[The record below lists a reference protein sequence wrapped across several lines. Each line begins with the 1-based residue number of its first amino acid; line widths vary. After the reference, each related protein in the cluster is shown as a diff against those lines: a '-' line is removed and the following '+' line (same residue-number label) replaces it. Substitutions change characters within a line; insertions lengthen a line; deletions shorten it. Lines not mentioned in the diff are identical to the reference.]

1 MERREGRERGKVY
14 EEPPPGNWQIS
25 NARAHS
31 MGFQSIAVA
40 SSRGCRSRS
49 ATVCRPLPLSTPSFW
64 LTYTFQIIISTWR
77 WGVSDQKMVCIWQE
91 QDRFLC
97 QVLFRFLKYL
107 IWAGKEFKVKK
118 DFQPCFAQQKAHGAA
133 RNRSS
138 SHGNLGATPWK
149 SLEIKERPSYIKS
162 TVGKGQFPPGHFLW
176 FHNYLTN
183 VLFDAYKGKFLS
195 ISYQYSY
202 PYSFVLESSPC
213 ISYIEC

>member
-1 MERREGRERGKVY
+1 MKIWTWRKGFSIPKMPCSWRER
-14 EEPPPGNWQIS
+14 
-25 NARAHS
+25 A
-31 MGFQSIAVA
+31 SI
-40 SSRGCRSRS
+40 
-49 ATVCRPLPLSTPSFW
+49 W
-64 LTYTFQIIISTWR
+64 
-77 WGVSDQKMVCIWQE
+77 
-91 QDRFLC
+91 C
-97 QVLFRFLKYL
+97 QVPLRILKFL

-183 VLFDAYKGKFLS
+183 VLFDAYKGKYPS

-202 PYSFVLESSPC
+202 PYSFLLESSLC
-213 ISYIEC
+213 ISYIERKMFVGKY